1 VQNGY
6 FVNAMLQKSLILMV
20 VLYWHFTMVY
30 MCLAACTEQRGVA
43 EGLTAPKKHPYGN
56 LSISIKYSY
65 IISSRL
71 KWFTFPSVDFATQD
85 VVEDDRLLI
94 RTSGADLFDNNLF
107 ANLFYHLVL
116 MTRYLLNYIVRSG
129 LSSNFFS
136 IFCCF

>member
-6 FVNAMLQKSLILMV
+6 FVNTMLQKSLILMV
-20 VLYWHFTMVY
+20 VLHWHFTMVY
-30 MCLAACTEQRGVA
+30 MCLDACTEQRGVA
-43 EGLTAPKKHPYGN
+43 EGLTAPKT
-56 LSISIKYSY
+56 SIWQLEYFNQIFLYHSMKIEM
-65 IISSRL
+65 
-71 KWFTFPSVDFATQD
+71 FTFPFVDFATQD

-94 RTSGADLFDNNLF
+94 RTSRADLFDNNLF

-129 LSSNFFS
+129 LSSNFFF